1 MTTSLRWRLALP
13 FIVFS
18 ALFLFGTGV
27 GAWAYWSGW
36 TLAERLITVF
46 LGIMFASN
54 LAISISIGADRTIQ
68 HMPWLRMGTIALFF
82 VLACGVTLVRRNL

>member
-1 MTTSLRWRLALP
+1 VRTSIRWRLAAP

-18 ALFLFGTGV
+18 ALFLFGTIL

-46 LGIMFASN
+46 LGVMFAAT
-54 LAISISIGADRTIQ
+54 LGISISIGTDRTIQ
-68 HMPWLRMGTIALFF
+68 DIPWLRIGTIVVFF
-82 VLACGVTLVRRNL
+82 ALACGVTLVRRTL

>member
-1 MTTSLRWRLALP
+1 VNTFTRWRLAAP

-18 ALFLFGTGV
+18 ALFLFGTAL

-46 LGIMFASN
+46 LGIMFALN
-54 LAISISIGADRTIQ
+54 LAISISIGADRTIKDT
-68 HMPWLRMGTIALFF
+68 PWLRMGTIALFF
-82 VLACGVTLVRRNL
+82 ALACGVTLVRRTL